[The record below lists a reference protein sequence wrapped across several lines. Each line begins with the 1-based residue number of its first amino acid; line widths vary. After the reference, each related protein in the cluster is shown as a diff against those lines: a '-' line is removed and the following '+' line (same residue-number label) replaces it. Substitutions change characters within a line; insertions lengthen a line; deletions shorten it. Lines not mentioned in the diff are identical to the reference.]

1 MSTTNFTYNTHSI
14 YNSLI
19 DKRHK
24 KAYAYYRNGKVVLE
38 MESNNKL
45 SKDQQVFEYVNPQTL
60 KWVKEHSENM
70 TNLMAYYKCAIMEV
84 ETKLNVLNEEFS
96 LQHDRNPINTIKTR
110 LKSILS
116 ITEKLEKNNLT
127 LTAENIEEHL
137 HDVAGIRVICSFTDD
152 VYIIANALL
161 KQDDITLIRKKDYI
175 AHPKENGYRSLHLLV
190 NVPIFLADEKKIMK
204 VEVQLRTIAMDVWA
218 SLEHQL
224 RYKKNVHFSD
234 EMAQELKKCAD
245 LSAELDYRMERLRIH
260 VID

>member
-1 MSTTNFTYNTHSI
+1 
-14 YNSLI
+14 
-19 DKRHK
+19 
-24 KAYAYYRNGKVVLE
+24 

-45 SKDQQVFEYVNPQTL
+45 SKDNQVFEYVNPQTL

-116 ITEKLEKNNLT
+116 ITEKLERNNLT

>member
-1 MSTTNFTYNTHSI
+1 
-14 YNSLI
+14 
-19 DKRHK
+19 
-24 KAYAYYRNGKVVLE
+24 

>member
-1 MSTTNFTYNTHSI
+1 MD
-14 YNSLI
+14 
-19 DKRHK
+19 DKK
-24 KAYAYYRNGKVVLE
+24 K
-38 MESNNKL
+38 
-45 SKDQQVFEYVNPQTL
+45 SKKDKHVFEYVNPQAL
-60 KWVKEHSENM
+60 KWVKDHSENM

-116 ITEKLEKNNLT
+116 ITEKLERNNLP
-127 LTAENIEEHL
+127 LTAENIEEYL
-137 HDVAGIRVICSFTDD
+137 NDVAGIRVICSFTDD

-161 KQDDITLIRKKDYI
+161 SQDDITLIRKKDYI

-190 NVPIFLADEKKIMK
+190 NVPIFLANEKKIMK
-204 VEVQLRTIAMDVWA
+204 VEIQLRTIAMDVWA

-224 RYKKNVHFSD
+224 RYKKDVHFSD
-234 EMAQELKKCAD
+234 EMADELKKCAD
-245 LSAELDYRMERLRIH
+245 LSSELDYRMDKLRRQ

>member
-1 MSTTNFTYNTHSI
+1 MLYIEGN
-14 YNSLI
+14 
-19 DKRHK
+19 KQ
-24 KAYAYYRNGKVVLE
+24 VL
-38 MESNNKL
+38 
-45 SKDQQVFEYVNPQTL
+45 VFERRCEMDNLNKAKKEKQIFEYINPQAL
-60 KWVKEHSENM
+60 RWVKEHSDSM

-127 LTAENIEEHL
+127 LTTENIEEYL
-137 HDVAGIRVICSFTDD
+137 YDVAGIRVICSFTDD

-161 KQDDITLIRKKDYI
+161 SQDDITLIRKKDYI

-190 NVPIFLADEKKIMK
+190 NVPIFLANEKKIMK
-204 VEVQLRTIAMDVWA
+204 VEIQLRTIAMDVWA

-224 RYKKNVHFSD
+224 RYKKQVEFSD
-234 EMAQELKKCAD
+234 EMAAELKKCAD
-245 LSAELDYRMERLRIH
+245 LSAELDYRMDRLRRQ